1 MRANEPTSL
10 GGGAGW
16 LNPEQEDHMELVKLT
31 SGGKEVFVNPNLI
44 RLASPLTS
52 AGTRLSFDKD
62 HGVNVAESP
71 TEVAEAIR
79 RLEK

>member
-1 MRANEPTSL
+1 
-10 GGGAGW
+10 
-16 LNPEQEDHMELVKLT
+16 MELVRLT
-31 SGGKEVFVNPNLI
+31 SGGKEVFVNPNLV
-44 RLASPLTS
+44 RLVSPMTS
-52 AGTRLSFDKD
+52 AGARLSFDKD